1 MPKLKVEINLS
12 TELAAM
18 LRETAAKDRYT
29 RETWVERAILDR
41 LNNLLAE
48 KNAPPMVFTPPNGC
62 ESRYGKTAR
71 QLKALFKK
79 HGEQCALCG
88 ATKPYYGTTQY
99 GDTKRF
105 YVVDHT
111 EPAGKPYVRGI
122 LCDPC
127 NTLLGYFGDT
137 PDRLRDYIKRKV
149 APKAALRDCA
159 KRTGM
164 TTRRFK
170 EKALDYLKKT
180 ERAVKYRNGGTYPRK
195 AWNDKRTHHVWVQ
208 S

>member
-12 TELAAM
+12 TEQAAI
-18 LRETAAKDRYT
+18 LKETVAKTNHT
-29 RETWVERAILDR
+29 RETWSERVVLNR

-48 KNAPPMVFTPPNGC
+48 KNTPPMVFTPPKGC

-79 HGEQCALCG
+79 QGEQCALCG
-88 ATKPYYGTTQY
+88 ANKPFGATKSSKAAQ
-99 GDTKRF
+99 RF

-127 NTLLGYFGDT
+127 NTLLGYYNDV
-137 PDRLRDYIKRKV
+137 PDRLRDCIKRDV
-149 APKAALRDCA
+149 APKAAWRDCK

-164 TTRRFK
+164 TTRQF
-170 EKALDYLKKT
+170 EQKALAYLKKT

-195 AWNDKRTHHVWVQ
+195 VWNDKRTHHVWVQ
-208 S
+208 D

>member
-12 TELAAM
+12 TEQAAM
-18 LRETAAKDRYT
+18 LKETAAKTNHT
-29 RETWVERAILDR
+29 RETWSERVVLNR
-41 LNNLLAE
+41 LNNLLEE
-48 KNAPPMVFTPPNGC
+48 KNTPPMVFTPPKGC

-79 HGEQCALCG
+79 QGEQCALCG
-88 ATKPYYGTTQY
+88 ATKPYYGATQY

-127 NTLLGYFGDT
+127 NTLLGYFDDV
-137 PDRLRDYIKRKV
+137 PDELRDCIKRDV
-149 APKAALRDCA
+149 APKAALRDCK

-164 TTRRFK
+164 TTRQF
-170 EKALDYLKKT
+170 EQKALAYLKKT

-195 AWNDKRTHHVWVQ
+195 VWNDKRTLRVWVQ

>member
-12 TELAAM
+12 TDQAAM

-29 RETWVERAILDR
+29 RETWMEIVILNS
-41 LNNLLAE
+41 LNNLLVE
-48 KNAPPMVFTPPNGC
+48 KNTPPMVFTPPKGC

-79 HGEQCALCG
+79 QGEQCALCG
-88 ATKPYYGTTQY
+88 ANKPFGATKSSRATQ
-99 GDTKRF
+99 RF

-127 NTLLGYFGDT
+127 NTLLGYFDDV
-137 PDRLRDYIKRKV
+137 PDELRDCLKQSV
-149 APKAALRDCA
+149 APKAALRDCK

-164 TTRRFK
+164 TTHDFMQS
-170 EKALDYLKKT
+170 ALDYLKKT

-195 AWNDKRTHHVWVQ
+195 VWNDKRTLRVWVQ
-208 S
+208 D